1 MNMAP
6 IQIALLSVNLKF
18 PKQETREFRASLFRF
33 RTIRG
38 IEQEYENGREGKAE
52 TFQFHV
58 NGRCKKK
65 KVT

>member
-33 RTIRG
+33 RTIWG
-38 IEQEYENGREGKAE
+38 IEQEYENGREGKFMSTDA
-52 TFQFHV
+52 V
-58 NGRCKKK
+58 RKK

>member
-38 IEQEYENGREGKAE
+38 IEQEYENGREGKAD
-52 TFQFHV
+52 TF
-58 NGRCKKK
+58 
-65 KVT
+65 